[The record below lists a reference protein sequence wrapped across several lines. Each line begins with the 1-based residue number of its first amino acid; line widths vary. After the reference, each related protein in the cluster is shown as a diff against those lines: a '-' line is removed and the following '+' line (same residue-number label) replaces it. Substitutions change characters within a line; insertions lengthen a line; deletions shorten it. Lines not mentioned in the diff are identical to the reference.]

1 MQIKGVFSV
10 CRRILHHFKVFY
22 SSVIPS

>member
-10 CRRILHHFKVFY
+10 CRRSLHHFKVFY